1 MPDGPGG
8 LRGRLGG
15 GRPRRPRSVT
25 ASLAQIVLAFEF
37 VVVALAALVVLGLR
51 QLPVGLSLVG
61 GGILL
66 VLIVIA
72 ASTATRRSGIVLGWV
87 VQVLF
92 VGAGLLNLG
101 VGVVGLLFGAIW
113 TYSMIAGG
121 RIDRRN
127 A

>member
-1 MPDGPGG
+1 MSDRPG
-8 LRGRLGG
+8 RP

-37 VVVALAALVVLGLR
+37 VVVALSTLVVFGLR
-51 QLPVGLSLVG
+51 ALPAGLSLVG
-61 GGILL
+61 GGVLL

-72 ASTATRRSGIVLGWV
+72 AGLATRRAGIALGWA

-92 VGAGLLNLG
+92 VAGVVLNLG
-101 VGVVGLLFGAIW
+101 VGIVGLIFGALW
-113 TYSMIAGG
+113 TYSMIVGG

-127 A
+127 AAA